1 MLDRVTYTQNRQVMP
16 RNCSRVR
23 PPAKRRV
30 EISVIPIMVASL
42 AQLRLV
48 AEPTAPLRDEPVSRR
63 DDLDADP
70 QTRMARG
77 ASHKRVI
84 QHRYQRRT
92 S

>member
-1 MLDRVTYTQNRQVMP
+1 
-16 RNCSRVR
+16 
-23 PPAKRRV
+23 
-30 EISVIPIMVASL
+30 VASL

-48 AEPTAPLRDEPVSRR
+48 AEPTVPFRDESVSGW

-70 QTRMARG
+70 QTRMARDE
-77 ASHKRVI
+77 SYKRVI